1 MGQGARAHMAEH
13 GVRVLTG
20 VQAGAPDAL
29 IAAWLEGR
37 LATGENACDGSGDHH
52 HTGGAPAPWRLW
64 LLPLRP
70 RCAPCVRGSMATV
83 SPAVPSGRVGWGL
96 GFAVH
101 VLEAEVVGRGGRCAQ
116 AQAKFMAG
124 GGPEAAA
131 DTVTER
137 RSGDSG

>member
-1 MGQGARAHMAEH
+1 MAAVAAPTEAALRALCAREHGNCFACRPVGQG
-13 GVRVLTG
+13 GL
-20 VQAGAPDAL
+20 
-29 IAAWLEGR
+29 
-37 LATGENACDGSGDHH
+37 
-52 HTGGAPAPWRLW
+52 
-64 LLPLRP
+64 
-70 RCAPCVRGSMATV
+70 
-83 SPAVPSGRVGWGL
+83 GL